1 MMKTALRSLTILTCS
16 LFLMATQG
24 CKDEAREKRNSASM
38 SSDYVNDAQKAFMYA
53 NKGDYSEAIRI
64 LESLLKKDLSANVR
78 QELMTALEKCRAQK
92 MASINM
98 INRAKNYMR
107 AGNYSAAE
115 KILNSIGDCS
125 SDIRRQV
132 FELQVECERHMN

>member
-24 CKDEAREKRNSASM
+24 CKDEAREKSNSTSM
-38 SSDYVNDAQKAFMYA
+38 SFVYVYDAQRAFMYA
-53 NKGDYSEAIRI
+53 DKRDYSEAIRI
-64 LESLLKKDLSANVR
+64 LESLLKKDLSGNIR

-115 KILNSIGDCS
+115 KILNSIDDCS

>member
-1 MMKTALRSLTILTCS
+1 
-16 LFLMATQG
+16 
-24 CKDEAREKRNSASM
+24 M
-38 SSDYVNDAQKAFMYA
+38 SSDFVYDAQRASMYA

-78 QELMTALEKCRAQK
+78 QELMTALEKCREQK

-107 AGNYSAAE
+107 AGNYSEAE
-115 KILNSIGDCS
+115 NILNSIDDCS

-132 FELQVECERHMN
+132 YDLQVECARHMN

>member
-1 MMKTALRSLTILTCS
+1 
-16 LFLMATQG
+16 MATQG
-24 CKDEAREKRNSASM
+24 CKDEAREKSNSTSM
-38 SSDYVNDAQKAFMYA
+38 SSDFVYDAQRASMYA

-107 AGNYSAAE
+107 AGNYSEAE
-115 KILNSIGDCS
+115 NILNSIDDCS

-132 FELQVECERHMN
+132 YDLQVECARHMN

>member
-1 MMKTALRSLTILTCS
+1 
-16 LFLMATQG
+16 
-24 CKDEAREKRNSASM
+24 M
-38 SSDYVNDAQKAFMYA
+38 SFVYVYDAQRAFMYA
-53 NKGDYSEAIRI
+53 DKRDYSEAIRI
-64 LESLLKKDLSANVR
+64 LESLLKKDLSGNIR

-92 MASINM
+92 MSSINM

-115 KILNSIGDCS
+115 KILNSIDDCS